1 MSDPVTVTAAIIIRD
16 GCALLARRPQ
26 GDSLAGYWEFP
37 GGKIEPG
44 ETPQECLER
53 ELLEE
58 FGLRAKA
65 RQVVAE
71 NVHTYPH
78 GAIRLI
84 AIMTEI
90 EGGEITL
97 SAHDTVRWVPISE
110 IMAYKL
116 APADIPIARKV
127 VETFTDLS

>member
-1 MSDPVTVTAAIIIRD
+1 MTVTAAIIIRD
-16 GCALLARRPQ
+16 GCVLLARRPQ
-26 GDSLAGYWEFP
+26 GDPLAGYWEFP

-58 FGLRAKA
+58 FGIRAKA
-65 RQVVAE
+65 REVVAE
-71 NVHTYPH
+71 NFHTYPH

-90 EGGEITL
+90 EGDEITL
-97 SAHDTVRWVPISE
+97 SAHETVRWVPIPE
-110 IMAYKL
+110 ILAYRL
-116 APADIPIARKV
+116 APADVPIARKV
-127 VETFTDLS
+127 VESFPDLS